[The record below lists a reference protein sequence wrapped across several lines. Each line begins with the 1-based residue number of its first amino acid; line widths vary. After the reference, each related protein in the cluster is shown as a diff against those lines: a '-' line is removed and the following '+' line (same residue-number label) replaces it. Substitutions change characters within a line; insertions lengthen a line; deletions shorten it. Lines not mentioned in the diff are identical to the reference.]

1 MSSECR
7 ILWTQ
12 SARDDLMDI
21 AKYIARDSID
31 IALKKIAL
39 IEEKVNSL
47 RYFPKEGKNV
57 PELEEYNEEEYKQII
72 VYPWRVIYS
81 LKKDIVYILI
91 VIDGRRDLQDILYK
105 KLMK

>member
-1 MSSECR
+1 MSSEYK

-21 AKYIARDSID
+21 AKYIARDNID
-31 IALKKIAL
+31 IALKKMTL

-47 RYFPKEGKNV
+47 RYFPMEGKNV

-81 LKKDIVYILI
+81 LKNDIVHILI

>member
-1 MSSECR
+1 MSSECE

-47 RYFPKEGKNV
+47 RYFPREGKNV